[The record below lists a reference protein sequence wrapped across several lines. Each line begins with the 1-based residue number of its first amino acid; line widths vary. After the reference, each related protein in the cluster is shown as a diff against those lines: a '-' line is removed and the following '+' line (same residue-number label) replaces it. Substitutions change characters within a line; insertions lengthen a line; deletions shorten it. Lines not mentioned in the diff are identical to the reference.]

1 MTRCN
6 SGTLRLW
13 RPRGPLTSWLQT
25 GHIGKVSQV
34 RSSPFYTKHHPK
46 PSKSTHYPLHTV
58 TTPTTTTTTAL
69 LPTRSYYSTAIM
81 SSGFSNTSGVK
92 HPDPYKEANLDTQVS
107 TQTKLDDLSKF
118 MDASKFCMMTT
129 VNPKTHQLVSR
140 CMALAGQENGG
151 LDLLFHTN
159 TESGKTD
166 DLAADT
172 HINVGFLNNSG
183 EWASVSG
190 TTEVITDRELVKKH
204 YKPHLKAWVGDLG
217 DGVHD
222 GSANDPR
229 IGIIRV
235 KMATAHYAISHK
247 NIAGRLTEV
256 AKGVVTGD
264 TAVVNKLREISEEE
278 VSKLRLTH

>member
-1 MTRCN
+1 MTQCS

-13 RPRGPLTSWLQT
+13 RPRGCLTSWLQT
-25 GHIGKVSQV
+25 SHIARPSGAT
-34 RSSPFYTKHHPK
+34 SSPFSPKHHHRNSHSLLLTNK
-46 PSKSTHYPLHTV
+46 TFKV
-58 TTPTTTTTTAL
+58 TLNVPTAL
-69 LPTRSYYSTAIM
+69 NHHSKAYYNTAIM
-81 SSGFSNTSGVK
+81 SEGFSNTSGVK
-92 HPDPYKEANLDTQVS
+92 HPDPYKEANLDTQAS
-107 TQTKLDDLSKF
+107 TQSKLDDLSKF
-118 MDASKFCMMTT
+118 MEASKFCMMTT

-140 CMALAGQENGG
+140 CMALAAQENGG

-172 HINVGFLNNSG
+172 HINVSFLNNSG

-190 TTEVITDRELVKKH
+190 TTDIVTDRELVKQH

-222 GSANDPR
+222 GSSNDPR

-247 NIAGRLTEV
+247 NIATRLTEV
-256 AKGVVTGD
+256 AKGVVTGH